1 MRIETKIINPAPGKM
16 IDRFTAQMQAMQ
28 MLSKAQDVT
37 ADNLAN
43 INTPGFKGS
52 SIFYR
57 LFQEEVDDEMITTTK
72 AMQMINLEQGVL
84 EPTGNQFDFGIS
96 GDGFFVVEEEGNDE
110 QEGQKYL
117 TRDGRFQIDSE
128 GYLVNS
134 RGARVQG
141 HAGEIRI
148 QSYFQ
153 SSGQDGH
160 EPVLE
165 VAKDGT
171 IRVDGRAHDRIQ
183 IVNVSDPEELERRGH
198 AYFSIDEDHI
208 QYEEGNVG
216 SIMQGYYEKG
226 NVDPMQEMVDM
237 MKTMQMFE
245 SQQRAMQSTDETLS
259 QAINKLGRF

>member
-1 MRIETKIINPAPGKM
+1 M

-57 LFQEEVDDEMITTTK
+57 LFQEGVDGEMTTSTQ

-96 GDGFFVVEEEGNDE
+96 GEGFFVVEEEGSEEMDD
-110 QEGQKYL
+110 QIYL

-141 HAGEIRI
+141 HSGEIRV

-153 SSGQDGH
+153 SAGKDGH

-171 IRVDGRAHDRIQ
+171 IRVDGIAHDRIQ
-183 IVNVSDPEELERRGH
+183 IVNINNPEMLERRGH
-198 AYFSIDEDHI
+198 AYFSINEDHI
-208 QYEEGNVG
+208 QYDEGNVG

-245 SQQRAMQSTDETLS
+245 SQQRAIQSSDETLS
-259 QAINKLGRF
+259 QAINQLGKF